1 VSRRLVISLGNLR
14 EAWVEAVDDDDLLDA
29 LAAAL
34 AAAAP
39 PATASGHQIARSAMG

>member
-14 EAWVEAVDDDDLLDA
+14 EAWVEVVDDDDLLDA

-34 AAAAP
+34 AAGDGAAVD
-39 PATASGHQIARSAMG
+39 AALARLLNPLK